1 MPLAAIALGQLTHVP
16 GSGRPVSITMP
27 LPHLRRARLLAAAAL
42 LLLPA
47 PRALRAQAPTVPSLT
62 ATERR
67 QALDSAAALLAGRYL
82 DAAAGAR
89 LADSLRAWAR
99 RDAFATVAAPG
110 RFADSLGRALRAVV
124 ADKHLY
130 LRHVPG
136 VQYVGGAGA
145 GRIVDAGSPGPTMVR
160 RSGRVDPRDSAT
172 VARTNFGF
180 AKVERLEGNVGYVKL
195 DLLVPP
201 DWARPTA
208 DAALAFLRHSD
219 AVILD
224 VRDVPGGAPQ
234 MMQYL
239 LSHFARGPATLLHA
253 SYARADGVS
262 DSLWSVPALAERG
275 LGGKPL
281 YILTSARSASAAE
294 MLAYV
299 GQRARLATIVGETT
313 SGAGNGG
320 RPHTLGAG
328 LQLFVPERRVL
339 TGPGWEQTGVVPDVA
354 VPAADALARA
364 LALARERTATSS
376 NAAR

>member
-1 MPLAAIALGQLTHVP
+1 MPP
-16 GSGRPVSITMP
+16 SRRSR
-27 LPHLRRARLLAAAAL
+27 LPRTRLLAAAL
-42 LLLPA
+42 PLLLPA
-47 PRALRAQAPTVPSLT
+47 APALHAQAPAPTPLT
-62 ATERR
+62 AAARR
-67 QALDSAAALLAGRYL
+67 QALDSAAVLLSARYL
-82 DAAAGAR
+82 DPAAGRR

-99 RDAFATVAAPG
+99 RDAFATVADPA
-110 RFADSLGRALRAVV
+110 RLADTLGRALRTVV

-130 LRHVPG
+130 LRHVPN
-136 VQYVGGAGA
+136 VEYVGGAGA
-145 GRIVDAGSPGPTMVR
+145 GRIVDARVAPAGGAGPVMVR

-172 VARTNFGF
+172 IARTNFGF

-201 DWARPTA
+201 DYARATA
-208 DAALAFLRHSD
+208 DAALAFLRHTE

-239 LSHFARGPATLLHA
+239 LSHFVTGPATLLHA
-253 SYARADGVS
+253 SFARADNVA

-299 GQRARLATIVGETT
+299 GQRSRVATVVGETT

-320 RPHTLGAG
+320 RPHTIGAG
-328 LQLFVPERRVL
+328 LQLFVPERQIL

-354 VPAADALARA
+354 VPAADALTRA
-364 LALARERTATSS
+364 LALARQRVAPGTS
-376 NAAR
+376 AVR

>member
-1 MPLAAIALGQLTHVP
+1 V
-16 GSGRPVSITMP
+16 
-27 LPHLRRARLLAAAAL
+27 LLAA
-42 LLLPA
+42 
-47 PRALRAQAPTVPSLT
+47 
-62 ATERR
+62 
-67 QALDSAAALLAGRYL
+67 RYP
-82 DAAAGAR
+82 DAAAGQR

-99 RDAFATVAAPG
+99 RDALATAAAPD

-136 VQYVGGAGA
+136 VEYVGGAGA
-145 GRIVDAGSPGPTMVR
+145 GRIVDARVAPAGSAGPMMVR

-180 AKVERLEGNVGYVKL
+180 ARIERLDGNVGYVKL

-262 DSLWSVPALAERG
+262 DSLWTLPALAERG

-299 GQRARLATIVGETT
+299 GQRSRIATVVGETT

-320 RPHTLGAG
+320 RPHTVGAG

-364 LALARERTATSS
+364 LTLARERTAPGPS
-376 NAAR
+376 AAR